1 MSDTSEWT
9 VATVKVFNV
18 SPHPNADKLELIKIG
33 TDTEWA
39 YTVVHSKGTLKT
51 GDLVTYVSVGSLVPL
66 KDVRWAF
73 LKPRAEGKSHY
84 RIRAMSLRGVK
95 SQGIL
100 TDRVAGS
107 KLGDDVA
114 ECLGIEKYLNPDEEV
129 KLPTLPKRYGFFRR
143 LLKKLF
149 KSQNEKLDEM
159 IPEYGV
165 TNLRKVPLFT
175 DGDKVL
181 YTEKLHGTNVRFGMV
196 GGKLVVGSHRRI
208 VSDNRNWL
216 DKLLGRGAPSGGFY
230 KENIWVD
237 TVVTQTNLSEME
249 GGVIYYGE
257 IVGKTRGGKDI
268 QPGFNYGYDKPTLRI
283 FPSAYNLK
291 TGMWQFV
298 SLRVAPFVPYI
309 AAIRCQVF
317 NQDIL
322 ENMAEEDR
330 GVEGTPNNMRE
341 GIVVHS
347 TDFPGVAGKWVSFRY
362 KEL

>member
-9 VATVKVFNV
+9 VATVKVFSV
-18 SPHPNADKLELIKIG
+18 SPHPNADKLELIKVG
-33 TDTEWA
+33 VDTEWS
-39 YTVVHSKGTLKT
+39 YVIVHSKDALKP

-66 KDVRWAF
+66 SDARWAF
-73 LKPRAEGKSHY
+73 LKPRAEGKTQY

-107 KLGDDVA
+107 KLGEDVA
-114 ECLGIEKYLNPDEEV
+114 EKLGIEKYLNPDEEV

-149 KSQNEKLDEM
+149 KSKNEKLDEL

-165 TNLRKVPLFT
+165 TNLRKVSLFT
-175 DGDKVL
+175 DGDRVV

-196 GGKLVVGSHRRI
+196 NGELVVGSHRRI

-216 DKLLGRGAPSGGFY
+216 DKLLRRGAPSGGFY
-230 KENIWVD
+230 KENIWVN
-237 TVVTQTNLSEME
+237 TVLTQANLSEME
-249 GGVIYYGE
+249 DNVIYYGE
-257 IVGKTRGGKDI
+257 IIGKTRGGKDI

-291 TGMWQFV
+291 TQRWQFV
-298 SLRVAPFVPYI
+298 GVTIAIPVPSLLPN
-309 AAIRCQVF
+309 VF
-317 NQDIL
+317 AQDYL
-322 ENMAEEDR
+322 EAMAEVDRDEDHA
-330 GVEGTPNNMRE
+330 GTPNNMRE